1 MIEIT
6 CITEKIGEF
15 LKAFYGD
22 KVRFDV
28 ETFLYPVLNACIY
41 GEVEFKIR
49 PAENLD
55 ESLLGFYDVV
65 FMKKG
70 HVLFTMKA
78 NEFAGIHI
86 H

>member
-1 MIEIT
+1 MVEIT

-22 KVRFDV
+22 NMRFDV
-28 ETFLYPVLNACIY
+28 ETFIQPTLNAYIY
-41 GEVEFKIR
+41 GEVEFKIK
-49 PAENLD
+49 PTEDLD

-70 HVLFTMKA
+70 HVLFTMRA
-78 NEFAGIHI
+78 DEFAGIHI

>member
-6 CITEKIGEF
+6 CISERIAEF

-22 KVRFDV
+22 KIRFDV
-28 ETFLYPVLNACIY
+28 ETFVHPTLNAYIY

-49 PAENLD
+49 PTENLD